1 MRKVAI
7 VLSSLTVLGLL
18 LYFSGFIEGF
28 MMAFEGHA
36 GLPSCSS
43 SHGQSDAKRA
53 LENGPA
59 AKTSGLVVIAISG
72 TKTISA
78 SAQKV
83 ECAATAIFNNAR
95 QGALNYV
102 FTSDPALGSGNYI
115 IRASVD
121 PDSIKPYPPD

>member
-1 MRKVAI
+1 
-7 VLSSLTVLGLL
+7 LGLL
-18 LYFSGFIEGF
+18 LYFSGFTEGF

-59 AKTSGLVVIAISG
+59 AKTSGVVVIAISG